1 MARCPRAIG
10 HHSGTA
16 HDEPLGDDVRVSTVV
31 ALSLVG
37 PAESA
42 EVGGGWGRA
51 QRIAIATVVDG
62 DVTDWV
68 EHDVRWD
75 LAHDEGS
82 EGSHHARVVRFLMEN
97 GVEVV
102 ATGHMGPPMARM
114 LGTMGIRAVTGVSGD
129 PRKAAVAAAQD

>member
-1 MARCPRAIG
+1 
-10 HHSGTA
+10 
-16 HDEPLGDDVRVSTVV
+16 VSTVV

-42 EVGGGWGRA
+42 EAGGGWGRA
-51 QRIAIATVVDG
+51 QRIAIATVVD
-62 DVTDWV
+62 DAVTDWV

-102 ATGHMGPPMARM
+102 AAGHMGPPMARM
-114 LGTMGIRAVTGVSGD
+114 LATMGLRVVTGVSGD
-129 PRKAAVAAAQD
+129 PRAAAVAAAQD

>member
-1 MARCPRAIG
+1 M
-10 HHSGTA
+10 
-16 HDEPLGDDVRVSTVV
+16 STVV

-51 QRIAIATVVDG
+51 QRIAIATVEDG
-62 DVTDWV
+62 GITGWA

-75 LAHDEGS
+75 VAHDEGT
-82 EGSHHARVVRFLMEN
+82 EGSHHARVVRFLQDN
-97 GVEVV
+97 GVQVV

-114 LGTMGIRAVTGVSGD
+114 LGTMGVQAVVDATGD
-129 PRKAAVAAAQD
+129 PRAVAVAVAG

>member
-1 MARCPRAIG
+1 M
-10 HHSGTA
+10 
-16 HDEPLGDDVRVSTVV
+16 STVV

-37 PAESA
+37 PAEPA

-51 QRIAIATVVDG
+51 QRIGIATVVDG
-62 DVTDWV
+62 AVTDWV

-129 PRKAAVAAAQD
+129 PRQVAVAAAQD